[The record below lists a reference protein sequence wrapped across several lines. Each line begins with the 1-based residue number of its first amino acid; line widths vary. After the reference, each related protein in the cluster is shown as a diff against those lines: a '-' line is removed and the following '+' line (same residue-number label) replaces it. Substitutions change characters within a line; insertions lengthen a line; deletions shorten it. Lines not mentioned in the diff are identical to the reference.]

1 MQLELY
7 RLDIPFTTAFRHHSA
22 VRTATQ
28 SVWVKAQSGECVG
41 MGEGCPREYV
51 TGENIASV
59 QTFFNTYCEAL
70 CQAVGS
76 VDALVAWADDHTAV
90 IDANPAG
97 WCAIELAM
105 LEFFAKREGV
115 TVEQLVALVPTT
127 GTFRYSAV
135 VGDSKLDVF
144 QATVARY
151 CSMGF
156 TDFKLKLSGDP
167 AQDRAKVNTLR
178 DLPDVEK
185 LRVRV
190 DANNLWNDAESA
202 VRHLNDLQFSFV
214 GIEEP
219 LSANALDGMRMVAAQ
234 TGVPIILD
242 ESLLRADQIP
252 ALAADPDCWI
262 INIRV
267 SKMGGLL
274 RSLAVLRAAHTAG
287 ISIIVGAQVG
297 ETSVLTRAG
306 LVVARAAAGGLFAQ
320 EGAFGTH
327 LLQMDVAHPPLM
339 FGPAGVLDADAYG
352 LSGRVGWGL
361 TLRPGQEF
369 TTSLS
374 RE

>member
-1 MQLELY
+1 MHLKLY

-28 SVWVKAQSGECVG
+28 SVWVKVQSGECVG

-51 TGENIASV
+51 TGESIASV
-59 QTFFNTYCEAL
+59 QTFFHTYCEAL
-70 CQAVGS
+70 CQTVGS
-76 VDALVAWADDHTAV
+76 VEALVAWAADHTAV

-115 TVEQLVALVPTT
+115 TVEQLVAVVPTT

-144 QATVARY
+144 QETVARY
-151 CSMGF
+151 FAMGF

-167 AQDRAKVNTLR
+167 AQDRAKVDTLR
-178 DLPDVEK
+178 DLFDVEK

-214 GIEEP
+214 GVEEP

-274 RSLAVLRAAHTAG
+274 RSLAVLGAAHAAG

-306 LVVARAAAGGLFAQ
+306 LVVAREAAGGLFAQ

-327 LLQMDVAHPPLM
+327 LLQTDVAHPPLM

>member
-1 MQLELY
+1 MHLKLY

-28 SVWVKAQSGECVG
+28 SVWVKVQSGECVG

-51 TGENIASV
+51 TGESIASV
-59 QTFFNTYCEAL
+59 QTFFHTYCEAL
-70 CQAVGS
+70 CQTVGS
-76 VDALVAWADDHTAV
+76 VEALVAWAADHTAV

-115 TVEQLVALVPTT
+115 TVEQLVAVVPTT

-144 QATVARY
+144 QETVARY
-151 CSMGF
+151 CAMGF

-167 AQDRAKVNTLR
+167 AQDRAKVDALR
-178 DLPDVEK
+178 DLTDVEK

-274 RSLAVLRAAHTAG
+274 RSLAVLRAAHAAG

-327 LLQMDVAHPPLM
+327 LLQTDVAHPPLM
-339 FGPAGVLDADAYG
+339 FGPAGVLNADAYG
-352 LSGRVGWGL
+352 LSERVGWGL
-361 TLRPGQEF
+361 TLRLGQEF

>member
-28 SVWVKAQSGECVG
+28 SVWVKVQSGECVG

-51 TGENIASV
+51 TGESIASV
-59 QTFFNTYCEAL
+59 QTFFHTYCEAL
-70 CQAVGS
+70 CQTVGS
-76 VDALVAWADDHTAV
+76 VEALVAWAADHTAV

-115 TVEQLVALVPTT
+115 TVEQLVAVVPTT

-144 QATVARY
+144 QETVARY
-151 CSMGF
+151 FAMGF

-167 AQDRAKVNTLR
+167 AQDRAKVDALR
-178 DLPDVEK
+178 DLTDVEK

-274 RSLAVLRAAHTAG
+274 RSLAVLGAAHAAG

-306 LVVARAAAGGLFAQ
+306 LVVAREAAGGLFAQ

-327 LLQMDVAHPPLM
+327 LLQTDVAHPPLM

>member
-28 SVWVKAQSGECVG
+28 SVWVKAQSGECIG

-51 TGENIASV
+51 TGESIASA
-59 QTFFNTYCEAL
+59 QTFFHTYCETL
-70 CQAVGS
+70 CQTVGS
-76 VDALVAWADDHTAV
+76 IDALVTWVDDHRTV

-115 TVEQLVALVPTT
+115 TVEQLVAAVPAT

-144 QATVARY
+144 QETVARY
-151 CSMGF
+151 FAMGF

-167 AQDRAKVNTLR
+167 AQDRAKVDTLR
-178 DLPDVEK
+178 DLFDVEK

-214 GIEEP
+214 GVEEP

-274 RSLAVLRAAHTAG
+274 RSLAVLGAAHAAG

-306 LVVARAAAGGLFAQ
+306 LVVAREAAGGLFAQ

-327 LLQMDVAHPPLM
+327 LLQTDVAHPPLM
-339 FGPAGVLDADAYG
+339 FGPAGVLDADASG